1 MDYIS
6 SITSQGQL
14 TIPKLLRE
22 KYGISKQAK
31 VHIRDL
37 GSHLEIKPHLSKDLL
52 SLYGIL
58 KNNPRVQT
66 NKGKSIQS
74 IITEENQAFEQAL
87 AKRD

>member
-1 MDYIS
+1 MNYIS

-14 TIPKLLRE
+14 TVPKPLRD

-31 VHIRDL
+31 VLIRDL
-37 GSHLEIKPHLSKDLL
+37 GNHLEIRPHLSKDLL

-58 KNNPRVQT
+58 KNNPRVQA

-74 IITEENQAFEQAL
+74 IISEENQAFKQAL
-87 AKRD
+87 TKP